1 MRAEIRVPV
10 ALDRAGSRGTGATMW
25 LDTHRLGLRTRM
37 RLALG
42 EAVRFALAPPG
53 GGTWIVGWCRIDATR
68 AADVPDAV
76 DLTCVITRMEPE
88 HRSRFDAWLDEL
100 APPPPPDPD
109 LSASAA
115 SPNPRPGR
123 PVAITKEAL
132 KILDES
138 DPRSSED
145 TDQAGGLSVGRRAIR
160 EALRRSELGRGG
172 AAGRADSL
180 AAMAPDPAPDA
191 DAEPGWDEP
200 TADFTDDEP
209 TAVTPLAALI
219 EEAARQGISAE
230 FLAGERV
237 ARMDEDSDELSG
249 DDASLSGD
257 FGFELDGDA
266 LSGDLTG
273 LDNASLS
280 GAEYDE
286 DPVTFDGL
294 HSIDED
300 AFLAQEDA
308 LAAPDL
314 ADLADLGGP
323 DLGAP
328 AAATAPALT
337 LDDLDPLGAIGDLAD
352 LDVPTKTDPSGA
364 LFDGLDALGELEALD
379 SQPSLRSAPT
389 FDAELD
395 LFGAL
400 GATPAPEPDEDSPTL
415 LNDGAPTEDAGAA
428 LNDLFGGL
436 FDDGPAQEDGFSGF
450 GGDLG
455 DTLGDA
461 LSDRSVEHIQSPPPQ
476 GAGFRLSFDE
486 AAASQGQH
494 VGFDL
499 QFDEPIPDSG
509 SSEFSPPPRPPR
521 RPKDEA
527 QPTPTRVDDP
537 EDLLNVLGLSE
548 PSSVPP
554 SAAKPA
560 APTPPTPPPTPPTP
574 PPPPPNAPITR
585 PPREE
590 PLFTRSP
597 EKGELNARW
606 RAQASFARDYHDQ
619 LSQRRL
625 DVSDVEGLPAEGT
638 FTNLRFELPDGQVLA
653 LRGRRVGD
661 VLELDIPRPALQK
674 LKRLAE
680 TA

>member
-53 GGTWIVGWCRIDATR
+53 GGPWIVGWCRIDATR
-68 AADVPDAV
+68 AAEVPDAV

-100 APPPPPDPD
+100 APPPPPEFD

-172 AAGRADSL
+172 AASRTDPL
-180 AAMAPDPAPDA
+180 AAKAPDPAPDA
-191 DAEPGWDEP
+191 DADPGWDEP

-209 TAVTPLAALI
+209 TAITPLAALI

-230 FLAGERV
+230 FLASERV
-237 ARMDEDSDELSG
+237 SRMDEDSEEFSG

-266 LSGDLTG
+266 LSSDLTG
-273 LDNASLS
+273 FNDESLA

-294 HSIDED
+294 HSIDEE

-308 LAAPDL
+308 LATPDL
-314 ADLADLGGP
+314 SDLGELAETGLDAS

-328 AAATAPALT
+328 ATPTPAFT
-337 LDDLDPLGAIGDLAD
+337 LDELGPLGNLGDLAD
-352 LDVPTKTDPSGA
+352 LDAPDPDQA
-364 LFDGLDALGELEALD
+364 LFDGLDALGEPEALE
-379 SQPSLRSAPT
+379 SQPSLHSAPT
-389 FDAELD
+389 FDAEQD
-395 LFGAL
+395 LFGGL
-400 GATPAPEPDEDSPTL
+400 GASPAPAPEEDIPTL
-415 LNDGAPTEDAGAA
+415 LSEAEPEADDA
-428 LNDLFGGL
+428 LDDLFGGL
-436 FDDGPAQEDGFSGF
+436 FDDGPAQDDGFSGF
-450 GGDLG
+450 GDALEEPLG
-455 DTLGDA
+455 DT
-461 LSDRSVEHIQSPPPQ
+461 LSDRSVELIQSPPPA

-486 AAASQGQH
+486 AAASQGQN

-499 QFDEPIPDSG
+499 QFDEAIPDSG
-509 SSEFSPPPRPPR
+509 STEYTPPPRPPR

-527 QPTPTRVDDP
+527 PPPPSRVDDP

-548 PSSVPP
+548 PPP
-554 SAAKPA
+554 VTQS
-560 APTPPTPPPTPPTP
+560 APTPPTPPTP
-574 PPPPPNAPITR
+574 PPPPADAPITK

-590 PLFTRSP
+590 PLFTHSP
-597 EKGELNARW
+597 EKSELTARW
-606 RAQASFARDYHDQ
+606 RAQASFARDFHDQ
-619 LSQRRL
+619 LSQKRL
-625 DVSDVEGLPAEGT
+625 DVSDVLGLPAEGA
-638 FTNLRFELPDGQVLA
+638 FINLRFELPDGQVLA
-653 LRGRRVGD
+653 LRGRRVGE

>member
-172 AAGRADSL
+172 GAGRADTL
-180 AAMAPDPAPDA
+180 AALAPDPAPDA

-209 TAVTPLAALI
+209 TAITPLAALI

-230 FLAGERV
+230 FLASERV
-237 ARMDEDSDELSG
+237 ARMDDDEGELSG
-249 DDASLSGD
+249 DDSSLSGD

-266 LSGDLTG
+266 LSGDLSG
-273 LDNASLS
+273 LNEESLS
-280 GAEYDE
+280 GIEVEE

-294 HSIDED
+294 HSIDEE
-300 AFLAQEDA
+300 AFLAQEEP

-314 ADLADLGGP
+314 GDLADLGGP
-323 DLGAP
+323 DLDAADTLAP
-328 AAATAPALT
+328 AFT
-337 LDDLDPLGAIGDLAD
+337 LDDLGDLGDLGDLAD
-352 LDVPTKTDPSGA
+352 LGAPAQTDNNDA
-364 LFDGLDALGELEALD
+364 FIDGVDALGELEALE
-379 SQPSLRSAPT
+379 SQPSLQSAPT
-389 FDAELD
+389 FDAEID
-395 LFGAL
+395 LFGEL
-400 GATPAPEPDEDSPTL
+400 GVTAAPEPDEDSPTL
-415 LNDGAPTEDAGAA
+415 LNDAEPAADTSAA
-428 LNDLFGGL
+428 LDDLFGGL
-436 FDDGPAQEDGFSGF
+436 FDDGPAQDDGFSGF
-450 GGDLG
+450 G
-455 DTLGDA
+455 DTLGDT
-461 LSDRSVEHIQSPPPQ
+461 LSDRSVEHIQSPPPE

-486 AAASQGQH
+486 AAASQGQN

-499 QFDEPIPDSG
+499 QFDEPVPDSG
-509 SSEFSPPPRPPR
+509 SSEYAPPPRPPR

-527 QPTPTRVDDP
+527 PPPPSRVDDP
-537 EDLLNVLGLSE
+537 EELLDVLGLTE
-548 PSSVPP
+548 PVSVAHKTPT
-554 SAAKPA
+554 PA
-560 APTPPTPPPTPPTP
+560 APPPAAPPTPTPPTP
-574 PPPPPNAPITR
+574 PPPPPDAPITR

-590 PLFTRSP
+590 PLFTRSA
-597 EKGELNARW
+597 EKGELQARW

-625 DVSDVEGLPAEGT
+625 DVSDVEGLPAEGA